1 MPRCPLYRRYW
12 GISGSDAD
20 IAIEVTADDWSEGR
34 PRNRLW
40 VAAAKPS
47 QALTLVLAAVPEG
60 WTAEL
65 ASGRLT
71 RQQLAALEMLN
82 LKRGEVRELTK

>member
-1 MPRCPLYRRYW
+1 MAE
-12 GISGSDAD
+12 SFGSEFT
-20 IAIEVTADDWSEGR
+20 IVEVTADNAQDGR
-34 PRNRLW
+34 PRTRLW
-40 VAAAKPS
+40 VAAAKPH
-47 QALTLVLAAVPEG
+47 QALTLVLTAVPEG

-82 LKRGEVRELTK
+82 LKPGEVRELTE